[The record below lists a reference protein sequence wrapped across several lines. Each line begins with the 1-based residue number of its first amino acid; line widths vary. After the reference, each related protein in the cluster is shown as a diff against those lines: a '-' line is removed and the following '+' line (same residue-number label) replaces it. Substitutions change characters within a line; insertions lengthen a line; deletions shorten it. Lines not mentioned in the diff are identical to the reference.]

1 MDTKLTTWLTE
12 KLNENRMSMRELAR
26 KSGISHSTIS
36 QVINGAQPPTYEFC
50 IAIAKG
56 LGLAQDEVLTL
67 AGKLPKPPEWTP
79 DLQEWTYMGDVS
91 HLDHEALR
99 DAYEYLEAVCY
110 GDYAMNRSVV
120 TARCCDPPGESQ
132 HRAITERD

>member
-56 LGLAQDEVLTL
+56 FGLAQDEVLTL

-79 DLQEWTYMGDVS
+79 DLQEWTYLFEQLTDEDRAEMLQLGRYKVGRR
-91 HLDHEALR
+91 EKQ
-99 DAYEYLEAVCY
+99 
-110 GDYAMNRSVV
+110 RSK
-120 TARCCDPPGESQ
+120 A
-132 HRAITERD
+132 

>member
-1 MDTKLTTWLTE
+1 
-12 KLNENRMSMRELAR
+12 MSMRELAR

-56 LGLAQDEVLTL
+56 FGLAQDEVLTL

-79 DLQEWTYMGDVS
+79 DLQEWTYLFEQLTDEDRAEMLQLGRYKVGRR
-91 HLDHEALR
+91 EKQ
-99 DAYEYLEAVCY
+99 
-110 GDYAMNRSVV
+110 RSK
-120 TARCCDPPGESQ
+120 A
-132 HRAITERD
+132 

>member
-1 MDTKLTTWLTE
+1 MYTVAKMDAKLTTWLIE

-36 QVINGAQPPTYEFC
+36 QVVNGAQTPTYEFC

-79 DLQEWTYMGDVS
+79 DLQEWTYLFEQLTDEDKAEMLQLGRYKAGR
-91 HLDHEALR
+91 HEKQ
-99 DAYEYLEAVCY
+99 
-110 GDYAMNRSVV
+110 RSK
-120 TARCCDPPGESQ
+120 A
-132 HRAITERD
+132 